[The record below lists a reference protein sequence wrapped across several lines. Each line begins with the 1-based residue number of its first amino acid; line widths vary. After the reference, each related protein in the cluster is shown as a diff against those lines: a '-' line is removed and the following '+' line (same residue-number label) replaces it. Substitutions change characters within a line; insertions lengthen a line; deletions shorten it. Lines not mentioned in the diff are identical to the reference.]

1 MRINTNVAALNAQRN
16 LAGSEVSMRTSLER
30 LSSGLRINRA
40 ADDAAGLS
48 ISEKLRGQ
56 VRGLNQ
62 AVSNAQDTI
71 NLIGTAEG
79 AMNESTAIIQRMR
92 ELAVQSANDTNT
104 DLDRASIQDEVT
116 ALKSELNRIA
126 GTTQYNGKNLLDGSF
141 NGTFQI
147 GANAGQTVSTSIDDM
162 SATSLGRFALEGRAT
177 STGGFTAGALTLNGY
192 LGSSKV
198 DITATD
204 SAQAVAKMINDKTSS
219 TGITAIAKTEVVGS
233 AAITTAQQVDFWI
246 STGTSS
252 GSVAITANVQA
263 NDGDGSLVNAIN
275 AQSSKTGVTAK
286 LDSANKL
293 VLTSDKGENIVV
305 GGTTVPTGL
314 TAGTNFG
321 QVTFESSRAFSTAE
335 GAATGVGAATAGSS
349 TRDTI
354 SKIDLATVDGATK
367 AVRVLDKALE
377 GVSRGRSGL
386 GALQNRLQS
395 TINNLSVASENL
407 SNAESRIRDVD
418 FAKEV
423 VSMTRAQILQQS
435 GSSIL
440 SQANQLPQSALSLL
454 R

>member
-104 DLDRASIQDEVT
+104 DLDRAAIQDEVT

-126 GTTQYNGKNLLDGSF
+126 STTQYNGKNLLDGSF

-147 GANAGQTVSTSIDDM
+147 GANAGQTVSASIDDM
-162 SATSLGRFALEGRAT
+162 AATSLGRFALAGRAT
-177 STGGFTAGALTLNGY
+177 GSTAFGAGTLTLNGY
-192 LGSSKV
+192 LGTATV
-198 DITATD
+198 AVAATD

-219 TGITAIAKTEVVGS
+219 TGITAIAKTEVVGT
-233 AAITTAQQVDFWI
+233 AAVGAAQVDFWI

-263 NDGDGSLVNAIN
+263 NDTDGSLVNAIN

-305 GGTTVPTGL
+305 GGTTMPTGVAAN
-314 TAGTNFG
+314 TFYG

-335 GAATGVGAATAGSS
+335 TGATGAAGIAAGKS
-349 TRDTI
+349 TQDTI

-367 AVRVLDKALE
+367 AIRVLDKALE

-423 VSMTRAQILQQS
+423 VAMTRAQILQQS